1 MPTGLRPLT
10 TIAPTS
16 AQSATTQTPAPLD
29 WRSRVRF
36 FVGSFPA
43 ADLTIAATFLLCCW
57 LSMTSLLTY
66 GPSFTYVTNVI
77 LSSMIAGAAAFR
89 HKAVRASFVI
99 TYSALAGLAL
109 LVWLSPVNL
118 GVDPIIVAA
127 PLSLWAVTRWEQNR
141 TWGIVGLFLGLIGSF
156 LNPAVPAFGFTPERL
171 LVFGLPAVLITAS
184 AYAVPLWL
192 RINAEEHAAEL
203 ENVVALNKL
212 ELSRELHDVVGHG
225 LTSIKVQAQTAL
237 YLAEMDDSLAEST
250 AEKAALEG
258 IAQTAAQSLR
268 DVHALVDALRD
279 GGEISADPNEIPRL
293 VAATCPPGRDV
304 LVTLP
309 ESYEALADWPL
320 AKRLTLVRA
329 VTELAVNMAKHS
341 SGAGQFTLTI
351 ESPTESPIAP
361 SADADISPARV
372 YLITV
377 NRAKNEFAKHG
388 KRTGAGLIGL
398 NERVAELG
406 GEMTYGESDGM
417 FRVSIQL

>member
-1 MPTGLRPLT
+1 MQNMPTGLRPLT

-29 WRSRVRF
+29 WRSRMRF

-237 YLAEMDDSLAEST
+237 YLAEMDDSRAEST
-250 AEKAALEG
+250 AERAALEG
-258 IAQTAAQSLR
+258 IAQTAARSLR
-268 DVHALVDALRD
+268 DVHALVDALRE
-279 GGEISADPNEIPRL
+279 GGEISADPNEKL
-293 VAATCPPGRDV
+293 
-304 LVTLP
+304 
-309 ESYEALADWPL
+309 S
-320 AKRLTLVRA
+320 TLVGYKCVRTA
-329 VTELAVNMAKHS
+329 FWPSDWFKTEA
-341 SGAGQFTLTI
+341 AGSIQSFAPI
-351 ESPTESPIAP
+351 TEPLEAQ
-361 SADADISPARV
+361 
-372 YLITV
+372 
-377 NRAKNEFAKHG
+377 
-388 KRTGAGLIGL
+388 
-398 NERVAELG
+398 RVACNKIG
-406 GEMTYGESDGM
+406 FID
-417 FRVSIQL
+417 

>member
-1 MPTGLRPLT
+1 MQRTASSMHPQ
-10 TIAPTS
+10 A
-16 AQSATTQTPAPLD
+16 ATAQTPAPLD
-29 WRSRVRF
+29 WHSRVRY
-36 FVGSFPA
+36 FVGLFPA
-43 ADLTIAATFLLCCW
+43 ADFAIVAAFLLCCW
-57 LSMTSLLTY
+57 LSMTPLVTY

-77 LSSMIAGAAAFR
+77 LSAMIAGAAAFR
-89 HKAVRASFVI
+89 RKAVRASFVI

-118 GVDPIIVAA
+118 GLDPIIVAA
-127 PLSLWAVTRWEQNR
+127 PLSLWAVTRWEPNR

-237 YLAEMDDSLAEST
+237 YLAAMDDSRAER
-250 AEKAALEG
+250 AAGKTTLEC
-258 IAQTAAQSLR
+258 IAQTAEQSLR
-268 DVHALVDALRD
+268 DVHALVDALRE

-293 VAATCPPGRDV
+293 VAAVCPPGRDV
-304 LVTLP
+304 SVTLP
-309 ESYEALADWPL
+309 ECYAALADWPL

-329 VTELAVNMAKHS
+329 VTELAANMAKHS
-341 SGAGQFTLTI
+341 SGAGQLALVINPPTDGDD
-351 ESPTESPIAP
+351 SPTRVHLVTAN
-361 SADADISPARV
+361 PAASDTFTRRK
-372 YLITV
+372 
-377 NRAKNEFAKHG
+377 RA
-388 KRTGAGLIGL
+388 GAGLIGL
-398 NERVAELG
+398 DERVAQLG
-406 GEMTYGESDGM
+406 GEMTYGETDGM
-417 FRVSIQL
+417 FRVSIRL

>member
-1 MPTGLRPLT
+1 MQRT
-10 TIAPTS
+10 AS
-16 AQSATTQTPAPLD
+16 SMHAQSATTQTPAPLD
-29 WRSRVRF
+29 WRGRVRF

-43 ADLTIAATFLLCCW
+43 ADLAIAATFLLCCW
-57 LSMTSLLTY
+57 VSMTPLLTY
-66 GPSFTYVTNVI
+66 GPSFTYVTNVV
-77 LSSMIAGAAAFR
+77 LSAMIAGAAAFR
-89 HKAVRASFVI
+89 RKAVRASFVV

-118 GVDPIIVAA
+118 GLDPIIVAA
-127 PLSLWAVTRWEQNR
+127 PLSLWAVTRWEPNR

-225 LTSIKVQAQTAL
+225 LTSIKVQSQTAL
-237 YLAEMDDSLAEST
+237 YLAEMNDSRAERA
-250 AEKAALEG
+250 AEKTTLEG
-258 IAQTAAQSLR
+258 IAETAARSLR

-279 GGEISADPNEIPRL
+279 GGEISADPNDIPRL

-304 LVTLP
+304 SVTLP

-329 VTELAVNMAKHS
+329 VAELAANMAKHS
-341 SGAGQFTLTI
+341 SGAGQFTLAI

-372 YLITV
+372 HLITV
-377 NRAKNEFAKHG
+377 NRAKNEFAEHG
-388 KRTGAGLIGL
+388 KRAGAGLIGL

-417 FRVSIQL
+417 FCVSIRL

>member
-1 MPTGLRPLT
+1 MQRT
-10 TIAPTS
+10 TASTLAQPAP
-16 AQSATTQTPAPLD
+16 AQTLAPLD
-29 WRSRVRF
+29 WHSRVRY

-43 ADLTIAATFLLCCW
+43 VDLAIAAAFLLCCW
-57 LSMTSLLTY
+57 LSMTPLLTY

-77 LSSMIAGAAAFR
+77 LSAMIAGAAAFR
-89 HKAVRASFVI
+89 RKAVRTSFVI

-118 GVDPIIVAA
+118 GLDPIIVSA
-127 PLSLWAVTRWEQNR
+127 PLSLWAVTRWETNR

-237 YLAEMDDSLAEST
+237 YLAEMNDSGDDST

-258 IAQTAAQSLR
+258 IAQTAEQSLR

-293 VAATCPPGRDV
+293 VAAVCPPGRDV
-304 LVTLP
+304 SVTLP
-309 ESYEALADWPL
+309 ESYAALANWPL

-329 VTELAVNMAKHS
+329 VAELAANMAKHS
-341 SGAGQFTLTI
+341 SGAGQFTLAI
-351 ESPTESPIAP
+351 ESPAVSPIAP
-361 SADADISPARV
+361 STDANYTPARV
-372 YLITV
+372 HLMTV
-377 NRAKNEFAKHG
+377 NRAKNEFAEHG
-388 KRTGAGLIGL
+388 KRAGAGLIGL

-406 GEMTYGESDGM
+406 GEMTYGESNGM

>member
-43 ADLTIAATFLLCCW
+43 ADLAIAATFLLCCW
-57 LSMTSLLTY
+57 LSMTPLLTY
-66 GPSFTYVTNVI
+66 GPSFTYVTNVV
-77 LSSMIAGAAAFR
+77 LSAMIAGAAAFR
-89 HKAVRASFVI
+89 RKAVRASFVI

-127 PLSLWAVTRWEQNR
+127 PLSLWAVTRWEPNR

-237 YLAEMDDSLAEST
+237 YLAEMNDSRAESA
-250 AEKAALEG
+250 AEKTTLEG
-258 IAQTAAQSLR
+258 IAETAEQSLR
-268 DVHALVDALRD
+268 DVHALVDALRE
-279 GGEISADPNEIPRL
+279 GGDISADPNEIPRL
-293 VAATCPPGRDV
+293 VAAVCPPGRDV
-304 LVTLP
+304 SVTLP

-329 VTELAVNMAKHS
+329 VTELAANMAKHS
-341 SGAGQFTLTI
+341 SGAGELALVI
-351 ESPTESPIAP
+351 DPP
-361 SADADISPARV
+361 ADADDSPARV
-372 YLITV
+372 HLITA
-377 NRAKNEFAKHG
+377 NRAESETLDPR
-388 KRTGAGLIGL
+388 KRAGAGLIGL
-398 NERVAELG
+398 DERVAQLG

-417 FRVSIQL
+417 FRVSIRL

>member
-118 GVDPIIVAA
+118 GLDPIIVAA

-268 DVHALVDALRD
+268 DVHALVDALRE

-293 VAATCPPGRDV
+293 VAAVCPPGHDV
-304 LVTLP
+304 SVTLP

-361 SADADISPARV
+361 SADAKISPARV
-372 YLITV
+372 HLITV

-388 KRTGAGLIGL
+388 KRTGTGLIGL

>member
-141 TWGIVGLFLGLIGSF
+141 TWGIVGLFLGLIGSL

-304 LVTLP
+304 SVTLP

-329 VTELAVNMAKHS
+329 VAELAANMAKHS

-361 SADADISPARV
+361 SADANISPARV
-372 YLITV
+372 HLITV

-388 KRTGAGLIGL
+388 KRTGTGLIGL

>member
-1 MPTGLRPLT
+1 MQRT
-10 TIAPTS
+10 AS
-16 AQSATTQTPAPLD
+16 SMHAQPATTQTPAPLD

-43 ADLTIAATFLLCCW
+43 ADLAIAATFLLCCW
-57 LSMTSLLTY
+57 LSMTPLLTY
-66 GPSFTYVTNVI
+66 GPSFTYVTNVV
-77 LSSMIAGAAAFR
+77 LSAMISGAAAFR
-89 HKAVRASFVI
+89 RKAVRASFVV

-118 GVDPIIVAA
+118 GLDPIIVAA
-127 PLSLWAVTRWEQNR
+127 PLSLWAVTRWEPNR

-203 ENVVALNKL
+203 ENVVARNKL

-237 YLAEMDDSLAEST
+237 YLAEMNDSRAERA
-250 AEKAALEG
+250 AEKTTLEG
-258 IAQTAAQSLR
+258 IAETAEQSLR

-279 GGEISADPNEIPRL
+279 GGEISADPSDIPR
-293 VAATCPPGRDV
+293 

-329 VTELAVNMAKHS
+329 VAELAANMAKHS
-341 SGAGQFTLTI
+341 SGAGELALVI
-351 ESPTESPIAP
+351 DPP
-361 SADADISPARV
+361 ADADDSPARV
-372 YLITV
+372 HLMTV
-377 NRAKNEFAKHG
+377 NRAKNEFAEHG
-388 KRTGAGLIGL
+388 KRAGAGLIGL
-398 NERVAELG
+398 NERVAQLG

>member
-1 MPTGLRPLT
+1 
-10 TIAPTS
+10 
-16 AQSATTQTPAPLD
+16 
-29 WRSRVRF
+29 
-36 FVGSFPA
+36 
-43 ADLTIAATFLLCCW
+43 
-57 LSMTSLLTY
+57 
-66 GPSFTYVTNVI
+66 
-77 LSSMIAGAAAFR
+77 MIAGAAAFR

-237 YLAEMDDSLAEST
+237 YLAEMDDSRAEST
-250 AEKAALEG
+250 AERAALEG
-258 IAQTAAQSLR
+258 IAQTAARSLR
-268 DVHALVDALRD
+268 DVHALVDALRE
-279 GGEISADPNEIPRL
+279 GGEISADPNEKL
-293 VAATCPPGRDV
+293 
-304 LVTLP
+304 
-309 ESYEALADWPL
+309 S
-320 AKRLTLVRA
+320 TLVGYKCVRTA
-329 VTELAVNMAKHS
+329 FWPSDWFKTEA
-341 SGAGQFTLTI
+341 AGSIQSFAPI
-351 ESPTESPIAP
+351 TEPLEAQ
-361 SADADISPARV
+361 
-372 YLITV
+372 
-377 NRAKNEFAKHG
+377 
-388 KRTGAGLIGL
+388 
-398 NERVAELG
+398 RVACNKIG
-406 GEMTYGESDGM
+406 FID
-417 FRVSIQL
+417 